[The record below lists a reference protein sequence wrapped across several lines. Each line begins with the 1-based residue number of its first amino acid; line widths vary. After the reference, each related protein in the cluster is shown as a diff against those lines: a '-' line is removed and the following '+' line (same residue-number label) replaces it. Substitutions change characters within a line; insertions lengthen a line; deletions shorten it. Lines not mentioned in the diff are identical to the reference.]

1 MRFLLLISL
10 LSGASATFA
19 DTHQRKHDAHQH
31 GHAELKF
38 AWSNGNLD
46 IELDTP
52 AMNLTGFEH
61 QAVNAKDK
69 QTLQHVVQ
77 QLKQAN
83 QLLSLDIA
91 AECKLQPVN
100 IESSLINH
108 QPNHSDEEMA
118 HNDQH
123 EDHDDHNDQHEDHD
137 DHNDHND
144 QHENHDDQH
153 EDHNDQHEDHND
165 QHNDHDE
172 PTSEHADFEVSIQ
185 YHCNKTSQLKYI
197 DMSGLFEA
205 FNGIEELDV
214 EWVTDLKQGA
224 VELNPSNTRINLR

>member
-123 EDHDDHNDQHEDHD
+123 EDHDDHND
-137 DHNDHND
+137 HNDHND

-153 EDHNDQHEDHND
+153 NDHNDQHEDHND

>member
-118 HNDQH
+118 H
-123 EDHDDHNDQHEDHD
+123 
-137 DHNDHND
+137 
-144 QHENHDDQH
+144 
-153 EDHNDQHEDHND
+153 EDHNDQHK
-165 QHNDHDE
+165 DHDE

-185 YHCNKTSQLKYI
+185 YHCKKTSQLKYI
-197 DMSGLFEA
+197 DMSGLFEV

-214 EWVTDLKQGA
+214 EWVTDFKQGA

>member
-1 MRFLLLISL
+1 MRLLLLISL
-10 LSGASATFA
+10 LSGTSAAFA

-38 AWSNGNLD
+38 AWSNGSLD
-46 IELDTP
+46 IELNTP

-61 QAVNAKDK
+61 QAVNEKDK

-83 QLLSLDIA
+83 QLFSLDIA
-91 AECKLQPVN
+91 ADCELQPVN

-108 QPNHSDEEMA
+108 QPNHSGEEM
-118 HNDQH
+118 N
-123 EDHDDHNDQHEDHD
+123 
-137 DHNDHND
+137 
-144 QHENHDDQH
+144 H
-153 EDHNDQHEDHND
+153 EDHNDHQK
-165 QHNDHDE
+165 DHDQ

-185 YHCNKTSQLKYI
+185 YHCKKSSHLSHIET
-197 DMSGLFEA
+197 SGLFEA
-205 FNGIEELDV
+205 FNGLEELDV
-214 EWVTDLKQGA
+214 EWVTDFKQGA